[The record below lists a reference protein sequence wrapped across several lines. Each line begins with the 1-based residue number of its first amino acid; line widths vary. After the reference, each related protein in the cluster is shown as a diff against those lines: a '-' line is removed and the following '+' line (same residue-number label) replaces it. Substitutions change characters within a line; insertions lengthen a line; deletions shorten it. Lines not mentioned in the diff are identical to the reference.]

1 MWNLLVLYDASK
13 TNYLKDISAR
23 GRAYG
28 PSFTDQA
35 METEHNTTQRSQISA
50 KKEKKLHFFVCFMS
64 SYLALFSASFSFSIS
79 DR

>member
-28 PSFTDQA
+28 PSFTDRA
-35 METEHNTTQRSQISA
+35 METEHNTEIPNLSEG
-50 KKEKKLHFFVCFMS
+50 KKKPIFFVCFLSS
-64 SYLALFSASFSFSIS
+64 SYLALLSASFSLSIS